1 MYQVWYSY
9 YGEFLA
15 LGIWGIL
22 LTLVRRVLFGR
33 LCKEAA
39 LGNGEKGKM
48 LKAMTLKFEKSYELN
63 VGIYDRSAFIQKYLC
78 QEKKFGIRLGQWRRL
93 PERWMALILCIGLVE
108 AAVLQYLGYS
118 RTFCQARLV
127 AAVTAAALVCIA
139 FLWFESD
146 SLWEQARVHLLDY
159 VANTLYPRQIHV
171 YEGFGEAAKEAE
183 PPKDPQAEEGKTEQ
197 KKGLVLEK
205 EEQQIFQ
212 EVLSDFLGSST

>member
-15 LGIWGIL
+15 LGVWGIL

-39 LGNGEKGKM
+39 LGNGGKGKM

-63 VGIYDRSAFIQKYLC
+63 VGIYDRSAFVQKYLC
-78 QEKKFGIRLGQWRRL
+78 QEKKLGIRLGQWRRL
-93 PERWMALILCIGLVE
+93 PERWSALILCIGLVE
-108 AAVLQYLGYS
+108 TAVLWYLGYD
-118 RTFCQARLV
+118 RTFCLTRLA
-127 AAVTAAALVCIA
+127 AAVTAASLVCIA

-146 SLWEQARVHLLDY
+146 SLWEQVRVHLLDY

-171 YEGFGEAAKEAE
+171 YESFGEAAEKAGA
-183 PPKDPQAEEGKTEQ
+183 PGDLPAEE
-197 KKGLVLEK
+197 KKKEPEKRLVLEK
-205 EEQQIFQ
+205 EEEQIFQ

>member
-22 LTLVRRVLFGR
+22 LALVRRVLFGR

-39 LGNGEKGKM
+39 LGNGGKGKM

-63 VGIYDRSAFIQKYLC
+63 VGIYDRPAFVGKYLC
-78 QEKKFGIRLGQWRRL
+78 QEKKFGIPLGQWRRL
-93 PERWMALILCIGLVE
+93 PERWTLLILCIGLVE
-108 AAVLQYLGYS
+108 TIVWRALGYEPA
-118 RTFCQARLV
+118 FYQARM
-127 AAVTAAALVCIA
+127 AAALTAAAAVCIA
-139 FLWFESD
+139 SLWFESD
-146 SLWEQARVHLLDY
+146 SLWEQARVYLLDY

-171 YEGFGEAAKEAE
+171 YEGFQETEKEKEPPRTDAKEEAG
-183 PPKDPQAEEGKTEQ
+183 PDKPR
-197 KKGLVLEK
+197 GLVLEK
-205 EEQQIFQ
+205 EEEQIFQ